1 MMRSRASMTM
11 PTRTNIQP
19 GDLVARKYH
28 IRGFPLMGIVVDRDC
43 NGYLDVLWGSKI
55 EHMWD
60 DYDLTRIDEVEEDR
74 G

>member
-1 MMRSRASMTM
+1 MM

-28 IRGFPLMGIVVDRDC
+28 IRGTHPMGVIIERDR
-43 NGYLDVLWGSKI
+43 NGFLDVLWGSRV

-60 DYDLTRIDEVEEDR
+60 DYDLTRIDELEEDR
-74 G
+74 EKLQGR

>member
-1 MMRSRASMTM
+1 MTRPRASTTM

-28 IRGFPLMGIVVDRDC
+28 IRGTHPMGVVVDRDR
-43 NGYLDVLWGSKI
+43 NGYLDVLWGSQV

-74 G
+74 A